1 MDSNLFNNGG
11 SFTSAQN
18 KITNLISVK
27 LEDKNFKQ
35 WRQQV
40 SGVIRA
46 FDLQKYITDPS
57 IPEKFL
63 TDEDRT
69 AGIVNPLH
77 QDWEK
82 HDASDE
88 IQRHFHTLLITK
100 ARQLRSE
107 LRTLSKGDRTIEEF
121 IQCVRVINESL
132 ISIDDPIPQR
142 NLIEIVLDA
151 LPEDYDPVVAAIN
164 KNSTQHS
171 ASYPNFPSGSSHVNA
186 QENQGS
192 FEYNR
197 GGGRSGRGGGR
208 SGRGGRGGKSG
219 VTCQIC
225 HKPNHDASICH
236 YRHSGAMNGYQYRAP
251 QPQFYPPLFNPY
263 GYGGNPRSQRPPQA
277 LLTGGNSTFNN
288 QWWYPDSGA
297 SHHVTPDPSNLSDVV
312 SLHGSD
318 QVLMGNGQGK
328 SHRIHAP
335 ASNTTYSSPLELVVC
350 DLRGPTPVKS
360 SSGFTYF
367 LTCVDAFSRFVW
379 VYHLK
384 LKSDT
389 LSRFIQFKSMVEL
402 QFNCKIKQVQT
413 NGGGEFRPLTQHLAN
428 LGIIHRL
435 TCPHTHHQNS
445 LVERKHRHLV
455 ETGLTLLSKASIPM
469 KYWDMPSSQLP
480 FLSIDSPSL
489 CFKINHHI
497 MSYSTNNLITKP
509 LKYLA
514 VHAFRFLDLITQ
526 LN

>member
-1 MDSNLFNNGG
+1 MDSNPFNNGG

-63 TDEDRT
+63 TDEDHT

-82 HDASDE
+82 HDALVCTWLLSTIYESLLAKLVDDTHSWQVWDE
-88 IQRHFHTLLITK
+88 IQRHFRTLLTTK

-121 IQCVRVINESL
+121 IQRVRVINESL

-164 KNSTQHS
+164 SKSFVISIDELESFLLAHETRLVKNKKANLQDAAIVNLTQTASPQPSSQNSSTENSTQHS

-208 SGRGGRGGKSG
+208 SGRGGKSG

-288 QWWYPDSGA
+288 RWWYPDSGA
-297 SHHVTPDPSNLSDVV
+297 SHHVTPDPSNLS
-312 SLHGSD
+312 
-318 QVLMGNGQGK
+318 
-328 SHRIHAP
+328 
-335 ASNTTYSSPLELVVC
+335 
-350 DLRGPTPVKS
+350 
-360 SSGFTYF
+360 
-367 LTCVDAFSRFVW
+367 
-379 VYHLK
+379 
-384 LKSDT
+384 
-389 LSRFIQFKSMVEL
+389 
-402 QFNCKIKQVQT
+402 
-413 NGGGEFRPLTQHLAN
+413 
-428 LGIIHRL
+428 
-435 TCPHTHHQNS
+435 
-445 LVERKHRHLV
+445 
-455 ETGLTLLSKASIPM
+455 
-469 KYWDMPSSQLP
+469 
-480 FLSIDSPSL
+480 
-489 CFKINHHI
+489 
-497 MSYSTNNLITKP
+497 
-509 LKYLA
+509 
-514 VHAFRFLDLITQ
+514 
-526 LN
+526 